1 MTPTVLGSR
10 SATAV
15 GIVGLAYGGVLA
27 VGVSTHGPTEPIGDP
42 LLAIME
48 ILTIASAL
56 PILCVM
62 VALSALATQKRQ
74 MAGVLTLSF
83 GILFAGT
90 TCMVH
95 FLELSAGRQLGTVG
109 MVWPSTAYAAE
120 LLAWDVW
127 LGLALLGAAQVLA
140 DDPAARGAQ
149 RALRLAGL
157 LCLLGTVGPL
167 LGSMRWQRIG
177 VVGYAVVLPVA
188 AFLLAR
194 WFRTLQPTHSL
205 SAV

>member
-1 MTPTVLGSR
+1 MTCTVLGSR
-10 SATAV
+10 SAIAV
-15 GIVGLAYGGVLA
+15 GVVGLAYGGVLA
-27 VGVSTHGPTEPIGDP
+27 VGMSTHGPTEPIGDP

-56 PILCVM
+56 PILCLM
-62 VALSALATQKRQ
+62 VALSALAPRKRQ

-83 GILFAGT
+83 GVLFAGT

-95 FLELSAGRQLGTVG
+95 FLELSAGRQLGTTG
-109 MVWPSTAYAAE
+109 MVWPSMAYAAE

-140 DDPAARGAQ
+140 DEPAARAAQ
-149 RALRLAGL
+149 RALGLAGL
-157 LCLLGTVGPL
+157 LCLFGTVGPL
-167 LGSMRWQRIG
+167 VGSMRWQRIG

-194 WFRTLQPTHSL
+194 WFRTLPLTHSL
-205 SAV
+205 SAA

>member
-10 SATAV
+10 SAIAA

-62 VALSALATQKRQ
+62 VALSALATHKRQ

-90 TCMVH
+90 ACMVH
-95 FLELSAGRQLGTVG
+95 FLESSAGRQLGTIG

-120 LLAWDVW
+120 LLA
-127 LGLALLGAAQVLA
+127 
-140 DDPAARGAQ
+140 
-149 RALRLAGL
+149 
-157 LCLLGTVGPL
+157 
-167 LGSMRWQRIG
+167 
-177 VVGYAVVLPVA
+177 
-188 AFLLAR
+188 
-194 WFRTLQPTHSL
+194 
-205 SAV
+205 